1 MSWWVYMI
9 ESEDS
14 SLYTGVTTDISRRF
28 AEHLNGKAGA
38 KYFKGRKPV
47 AVVYSQQVEG
57 RSEAQQREATIKKLS
72 RSEKLKLK
80 QQVIFYQ

>member
-1 MSWWVYMI
+1 MI

-14 SLYTGVTTDISRRF
+14 SLYTGVTTNISRRF
-28 AEHLNGKAGA
+28 AEHTNGKAGA

-57 RSEAQQREATIKKLS
+57 RSEAQQREAAIKKLS
-72 RSEKLKLK
+72 RTEKLKLK